1 MKRPTLKPISL
12 PRVKKKSTLKPE
24 SQKDSNLHFCC
35 IFISDDLNP
44 ECLFAHINVRRK
56 IQNGNKYV
64 KRQQEML
71 GEISDN
77 ILLVKEFIQQ
87 ILCYSGAL
95 NTGLGIEAI
104 VVNKTE

>member
-1 MKRPTLKPISL
+1 
-12 PRVKKKSTLKPE
+12 
-24 SQKDSNLHFCC
+24 
-35 IFISDDLNP
+35 
-44 ECLFAHINVRRK
+44 
-56 IQNGNKYV
+56 
-64 KRQQEML
+64 ML

-104 VVNKTE
+104 VVNKID